1 MPLLL
6 TIPNTQVWCLLS
18 WPSLTHR
25 CVTLPHASSLDH
37 PLTHSCVTLP
47 DRVSQCLLRWSCSIR
62 TRVQPP
68 PPPPSPSTNVF
79 LSLSPYP
86 LLADAARTPHYL
98 TKSSSGTGG
107 SHSLWRWSC
116 SICTRVWTPSS
127 RSPSQSIP
135 FFVCCLAAFPRPCGH
150 TQHANYTHTS
160 YSASEQCSLTPGIM
174 YKTAWC
180 LIMLCLSAKDDS
192 LESSGFRIKSK
203 NITSCHGSY

>member
-1 MPLLL
+1 MPLVL
-6 TIPNTQVWCLLS
+6 TIPNTQVCDITLCLFS
-18 WPSLTHR
+18 WPSPTAQVCDITWQSFSVLAE
-25 CVTLPHASSLDH
+25 VKLQ
-37 PLTHSCVTLP
+37 HSYQGST
-47 DRVSQCLLRWSCSIR
+47 
-62 TRVQPP
+62 PP
-68 PPPPSPSTNVF
+68 PPTPSTNVF

-160 YSASEQCSLTPGIM
+160 YSASEQCSLTVTPGIM

-192 LESSGFRIKSK
+192 LESSGFRIRVKISPAVMGHT
-203 NITSCHGSY
+203 NLN

>member
-1 MPLLL
+1 MPLFL
-6 TIPNTQVWCLLS
+6 TIPYCTAVWHYLTEFLS
-18 WPSLTHR
+18 ACWGEAAAFVPGFN
-25 CVTLPHASSLDH
+25 
-37 PLTHSCVTLP
+37 
-47 DRVSQCLLRWSCSIR
+47 
-62 TRVQPP
+62 PP

-160 YSASEQCSLTPGIM
+160 YSASEQCSLTVTPGIM

-192 LESSGFRIKSK
+192 LESSGFRIRVKISPAVMGHT
-203 NITSCHGSY
+203 NLN